1 MTELQYIEVKSK
13 LTINKKVV
21 ITTHRSPD
29 GDAIGSSLG
38 LYHVLKSKGLD
49 VSVVVP
55 NAYPDFLKWMP
66 SEDVVIDFEKNRAA
80 AESLIYAA
88 ELLFCLD
95 YNAIH
100 RTGDVKGS
108 IEAFKGVSIMI
119 DHHPQPDDYATY
131 LLSDTSASSTAQLVY
146 EFVSSLGW
154 EDSIDDV
161 VGQCLYAGIVT
172 DTGSFRFPS
181 TSARTHRVVAL
192 LMDKGLQPHLIHQA
206 IYNSNTENRLKLL
219 GYCLSQKMTVL
230 PEFKTAFIVLSDEEL
245 KLYKYQSGDTEG
257 VVNYALSITGIRFAA
272 IIKENEENIRMS
284 FRSIGEFSVNQF
296 ARENFNGGG
305 HTNAAGG
312 MSEATLEDTVAKFQA
327 LLPKYKAELNAK

>member
-1 MTELQYIEVKSK
+1 MIHGMEEL
-13 LTINKKVV
+13 
-21 ITTHRSPD
+21 D
-29 GDAIGSSLG
+29 LG
-38 LYHVLKSKGLD
+38 TATPAPL
-49 VSVVVP
+49 
-55 NAYPDFLKWMP
+55 
-66 SEDVVIDFEKNRAA
+66 
-80 AESLIYAA
+80 A
-88 ELLFCLD
+88 ELL
-95 YNAIH
+95 
-100 RTGDVKGS
+100 RPKT
-108 IEAFKGVSIMI
+108 
-119 DHHPQPDDYATY
+119 
-131 LLSDTSASSTAQLVY
+131 
-146 EFVSSLGW
+146 
-154 EDSIDDV
+154 IDDV